1 MNSKVKVYVSL
12 WWLMQL
18 CGLFVLGVRHLGH
31 VFVVLLLLISLVGY
45 LLGGRKVSIVSSFGL
60 ASYAALS
67 FIGAVLICYLACSSS
82 NYRDWLPAIFAMVIA
97 NMNLIISFMIIK
109 RLKNNLLD

>member
-31 VFVVLLLLISLVGY
+31 MFVVLLLLFSLVGY
-45 LLGGRKVSIVSSFGL
+45 LFGGRKVSIVSSFGL
-60 ASYAALS
+60 ASYAALT

-82 NYRDWLPAIFAMVIA
+82 NYIDWLPAIFAMVIA
-97 NMNLIISFMIIK
+97 ILNLIISFIIIK
-109 RLKNNLLD
+109 RLKNNLLS

>member
-45 LLGGRKVSIVSSFGL
+45 MLGGRKVSTVSAFGL
-60 ASYAALS
+60 ASYAALT

-97 NMNLIISFMIIK
+97 ILNLIISFIIVK
-109 RLKNNLLD
+109 RLKNNLLS

>member
-18 CGLFVLGVRHLGH
+18 CGMLVLGVRHLGH
-31 VFVVLLLLISLVGY
+31 VLVALLLLTSLAGY
-45 LLGGRKVSIVSSFGL
+45 LFGGRKVSIVSSFGL
-60 ASYAALS
+60 ASYAALT

-97 NMNLIISFMIIK
+97 ILNMIISFMIIK
-109 RLKNNLLD
+109 RLKNNLLS